1 MNRRHRLSGRGRFAA
16 LRAHGVDV
24 RRSGLRL
31 RAVGNGLAV
40 SRAAF
45 AVVGARSSVR
55 RNRLRRRVRAAAR
68 PIVEAHPGLDVLA
81 SISLAWEE
89 RTALELSGELALAW
103 AAAER
108 RALGAA
114 VPSPVR

>member
-1 MNRRHRLSGRGRFAA
+1 MNRRHRLGGRGRFSA

-55 RNRLRRRVRAAAR
+55 RNRLRRRLRAAAR

-81 SISLAWEE
+81 SVGAAWEE
-89 RTALELSGELALAW
+89 RSFLDLGRELALAW
-103 AAAER
+103 ASAER
-108 RALGAA
+108 QVLDAA
-114 VPSPVR
+114 VPSLLR